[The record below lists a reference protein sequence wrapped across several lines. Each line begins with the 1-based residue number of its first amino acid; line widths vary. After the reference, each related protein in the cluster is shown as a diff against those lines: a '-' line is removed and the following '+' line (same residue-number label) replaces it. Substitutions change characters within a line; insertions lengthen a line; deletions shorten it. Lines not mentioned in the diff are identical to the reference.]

1 MKCPECDEENFTEA
15 ESCADCGATMMTE
28 QELRQKEF
36 SRLDALAGYAAHK
49 ARRQKQEDQDE
60 CPHDEHDH
68 GICLDCGKDIFDDL
82 VGRAEYL
89 RDE

>member
-1 MKCPECDEENFTEA
+1 MTKEEQQESDSRAEA
-15 ESCADCGATMMTE
+15 LSEY
-28 QELRQKEF
+28 Q
-36 SRLDALAGYAAHK
+36 AHK
-49 ARRQKQEDQDE
+49 AQREKEEEQEE

-82 VGRAEYL
+82 VGRAEML